1 MRDLHSKVEF
11 FSKALTSVYDT
22 HAPYRT
28 FTKKKRTTPWI
39 TTSIKRLITLRNKA
53 WRNFKRDGSATARAS
68 YKLLRNHVQTVLRNA
83 KHEYFKQKL
92 SNCKNSNELWKIV
105 NGLGIND
112 TSDDKELPFDADT
125 FNAHFVTTTN
135 LGPLHDTRP
144 TVRNSA

>member
-1 MRDLHSKVEF
+1 MT
-11 FSKALTSVYDT
+11 LTLPIVLLL
-22 HAPYRT
+22 R
-28 FTKKKRTTPWI
+28 RRTPWI

-92 SNCKNSNELWKIV
+92 SNYKNSNELWKIV

-112 TSDDKELPFDADT
+112 TSDDKELRLT
-125 FNAHFVTTTN
+125 
-135 LGPLHDTRP
+135 P
-144 TVRNSA
+144 THSTPTL